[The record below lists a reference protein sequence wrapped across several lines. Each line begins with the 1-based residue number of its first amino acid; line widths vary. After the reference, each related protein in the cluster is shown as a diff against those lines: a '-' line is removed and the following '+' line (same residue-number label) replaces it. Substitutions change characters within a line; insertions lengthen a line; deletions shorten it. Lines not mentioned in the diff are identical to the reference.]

1 MKSIIPTNLSPE
13 SGAVRNVQRS
23 VSTPANKEGHTP
35 NQTLNQ
41 TVSQEKILAALD
53 IAGTQLG
60 ICPQFKKIK
69 PRFDLHLFESLPSTS
84 SHLWEMLADG
94 EETRGAGTVAIAH
107 QQSAGRGQRGRS
119 WQSEP
124 GGLYLSLALEPD
136 WPSALGAQLTC
147 ISAWGIATAFNNL
160 GIPVEVKWPND
171 LFFEGK
177 KLGGILTE
185 TKLSYAQLSQ
195 PQLGLD
201 RMQNDVKPLPY
212 IKQAVVGIGI
222 NWHNP
227 IPQTGITLAQ
237 ILNDSRYQA
246 AQNKI
251 NCLEVLI
258 ALVLRGTMQGHYF
271 YQQVG
276 SQVFMKAY
284 QNLLTQVGNLVSIES
299 NPQDA
304 KQLKHHGRVCQSQAS
319 RPERPF
325 DDSISNSHSGKVVGI
340 SEEGYLQVALAH
352 SESKARQTAYS
363 SVGAAEDIYLIRPDE
378 SPYVK
383 IDQD

>member
-1 MKSIIPTNLSPE
+1 M
-13 SGAVRNVQRS
+13 RNVQRS
-23 VSTPANKEGHTP
+23 GSTPANKGGYTP
-35 NQTLNQ
+35 NQTLNP
-41 TVSQEKILAALD
+41 TASREKILAALA

-84 SHLWEMLADG
+84 SHLWGMLADG
-94 EETRGAGTVAIAH
+94 EKAGAGTVAIAH

-136 WPSALGAQLTC
+136 WPLALGAQLTC

-195 PQLGLD
+195 PQPSSTHL
-201 RMQNDVKPLPY
+201 QNDVKPLPY

-227 IPQTGITLAQ
+227 VPQTGITLAQ
-237 ILNDSRYQA
+237 ILNDSRYQT

-299 NPQDA
+299 NQQDA
-304 KQLKHHGRVCQSQAS
+304 KQLKYYGRVCRSQAS
-319 RPERPF
+319 RHERPL

-340 SEEGYLQVALAH
+340 SEEGYLQVALTQG
-352 SESKARQTAYS
+352 ESKARQTAYS
-363 SVGAAEDIYLIRPDE
+363 SVGSAGDIYLIRPDE
-378 SPYVK
+378 MHVR
-383 IDQD
+383 